1 MNKEKQLRLKAL
13 LGKIEELLPYASDEG
28 GQRFMEAAVVFLPD
42 LQKQKEKDDAAIGK
56 LMAGNFDDLLKSVT
70 KGFSFFFF
78 FFFFSLTQSQTLRSR
93 NPFRK
98 ASAWLRHPSSLPAK
112 ALRREKK
119 ERRSKSRQQASVAV
133 L

>member
-28 GQRFMEAAVVFLPD
+28 GQRFMEAAVVFLSD

-70 KGFSFFFF
+70 KGFFSLFFFP
-78 FFFFSLTQSQTLRSR
+78 FFFSHLFTHRQ
-93 NPFRK
+93 
-98 ASAWLRHPSSLPAK
+98 RH
-112 ALRREKK
+112 REAEICFK
-119 ERRSKSRQQASVAV
+119 EWACGKGTRV
-133 L
+133 LFP